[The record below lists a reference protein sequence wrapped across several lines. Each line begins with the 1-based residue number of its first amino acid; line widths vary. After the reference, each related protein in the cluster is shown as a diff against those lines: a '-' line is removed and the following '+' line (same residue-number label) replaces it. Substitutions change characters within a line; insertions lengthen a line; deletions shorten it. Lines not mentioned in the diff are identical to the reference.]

1 MIWLNYLLLDKNDI
15 TKVCGTMTY
24 NELVNDL
31 GFNRK
36 YQLHKFIF
44 DGKIYKDRYIII
56 EDEYKRDKR
65 SYKKKLFS
73 TSKHGTKYY
82 ANELGEFYSQQEG
95 RKMRKLRG
103 SVKEYTGHRYMTINV
118 GGKEMI
124 AKNVI
129 AELFIDYYDKN
140 KNYTMLIDNSDPRN
154 VCVDNIYVVPNSEKR
169 KEALKKRS
177 KRVGLYKNNRLVNT
191 FESTRKASKELYI
204 DHSMVSKIC
213 NNKVKNKTYDL
224 RWI

>member
-1 MIWLNYLLLDKNDI
+1 MNYLLLDKNDI

-24 NELVNDL
+24 NELVKDL

-44 DGKIYKDRYIII
+44 DGKIYKGKYIII

-65 SYKKKLFS
+65 SYKKKLFA

-95 RKMRKLRG
+95 CKIRRIIGTIKSYK
-103 SVKEYTGHRYMTINV
+103 GHGYMTVNT

-129 AELFIDYYDKN
+129 AELFIDYYDKD
-140 KNYTMLIDNSDPRN
+140 KNYVMLINNSDPRN
-154 VCVDNIYVVPNSEKR
+154 VCVDNIYIVPNSER
-169 KEALKKRS
+169 NKKAVNKLS
-177 KRVGLYKNNRLVNT
+177 KRLGLYENDKLVKT
-191 FESTRKASKELYI
+191 FDSTRKAGKELYI

-213 NNKVKNKTYDL
+213 NNKVKNKAYDL